1 MSDTCTSCQKD
12 KYKHPCTKHAACTYS
27 KGKGGGGGLLWNPDD
42 CGLCKQWTAA
52 YAKDRASINELTHVI
67 NLVIRHRK
75 ISRIANEKLGDFLR
89 DANHKETLS
98 ALIIDCIETNRSG
111 SRSRSTSKTVSDKKI
126 QKKVHD
132 LLGSMS
138 SDLSDEEQPAP
149 IQSTIEASPR
159 ITARKNQEKRR
170 HSTRSPST
178 VSSLSED
185 NYGQEKHHPSKSP
198 HTESRYKNHSS
209 RSRPKSRKRK
219 KRQPSSSSSTSSSS
233 TGYSEKEYHS
243 NHQSQKRHKTCN
255 KK

>member
-1 MSDTCTSCQKD
+1 MEAYCGSEYNILALV
-12 KYKHPCTKHAACTYS
+12 KY
-27 KGKGGGGGLLWNPDD
+27 LLKFKIIFHQIVNLIYTLFTLSPDD

-67 NLVIRHRK
+67 ILVIRHRK
-75 ISRIANEKLGDFLR
+75 RSRIANEKLGDFLR

-159 ITARKNQEKRR
+159 ITARKNQEKTL
-170 HSTRSPST
+170 HS
-178 VSSLSED
+178 
-185 NYGQEKHHPSKSP
+185 
-198 HTESRYKNHSS
+198 
-209 RSRPKSRKRK
+209 
-219 KRQPSSSSSTSSSS
+219 
-233 TGYSEKEYHS
+233 
-243 NHQSQKRHKTCN
+243 
-255 KK
+255 